1 MVSVA
6 VRSELAH
13 TGVPFDDAV
22 DAEVASVALEE
33 LDEELDEALAEAEA
47 DELSELA
54 ELDELAALL
63 DAVVPLPSPPPEH
76 PPAKASAATMPV
88 VAMPRMMPR
97 LTACVE
103 N

>member
-1 MVSVA
+1 MA
-6 VRSELAH
+6 VKSELAH

-22 DAEVASVALEE
+22 DAEVVSVVL
-33 LDEELDEALAEAEA
+33 EELDEALAEADA

-88 VAMPRMMPR
+88 VAMPRMMPWM
-97 LTACVE
+97 TARAE

>member
-1 MVSVA
+1 MVRVA
-6 VRSELAH
+6 VKSELAH

-22 DAEVASVALEE
+22 DAEVVSVVL
-33 LDEELDEALAEAEA
+33 EELDEALAEADA

-88 VAMPRMMPR
+88 VAMPRMMPWM
-97 LTACVE
+97 TARAE

>member
-22 DAEVASVALEE
+22 DEEVASVALEE
-33 LDEELDEALAEAEA
+33 LDEALDKELAEAEA

-54 ELDELAALL
+54 ELAALL

-88 VAMPRMMPR
+88 VAMPRMTSRM
-97 LTACVE
+97 TACAE

>member
-1 MVSVA
+1 VSVA
-6 VRSELAH
+6 VRSELSH
-13 TGVPFDDAV
+13 TGVPFDVAV
-22 DAEVASVALEE
+22 DVEVASVALEE
-33 LDEELDEALAEAEA
+33 LDEALAEDEA

-88 VAMPRMMPR
+88 VAMPRMMPWM
-97 LTACVE
+97 TACAE

>member
-1 MVSVA
+1 MSVA

-13 TGVPFDDAV
+13 TGVPCDDAV

-33 LDEELDEALAEAEA
+33 LDEALAEAEG

-54 ELDELAALL
+54 EFDELAGLL
-63 DAVVPLPSPPPEH
+63 DAAVPLLSPPPEH
-76 PPAKASAATMPV
+76 PPAKASAATIPV
-88 VAMPRMMPR
+88 VAMPRMTSRM
-97 LTACVE
+97 TACAE

>member
-1 MVSVA
+1 MA
-6 VRSELAH
+6 VKSELAH

-22 DAEVASVALEE
+22 DAEVVSVVL
-33 LDEELDEALAEAEA
+33 EELDEALAEADA

-63 DAVVPLPSPPPEH
+63 DVVVPLPAPPLPSPPLEH

-88 VAMPRMMPR
+88 VAMPRMMPWM
-97 LTACVE
+97 TACAE

>member
-33 LDEELDEALAEAEA
+33 LDKALAEDEA

-88 VAMPRMMPR
+88 VAMPRMMSR
-97 LTACVE
+97 MTACAE

>member
-1 MVSVA
+1 MA
-6 VRSELAH
+6 VKSELAH

-22 DAEVASVALEE
+22 DAEVVSVVL
-33 LDEELDEALAEAEA
+33 EELDEALAEADA

-63 DAVVPLPSPPPEH
+63 DVVVPLPAPPLPS
-76 PPAKASAATMPV
+76 PAKASAATMPV
-88 VAMPRMMPR
+88 VAMPRMMPWM
-97 LTACVE
+97 TACAE

>member
-13 TGVPFDDAV
+13 MGVPFDDAV

-33 LDEELDEALAEAEA
+33 LDEALAEADA

-54 ELDELAALL
+54 ELDELVALL
-63 DAVVPLPSPPPEH
+63 DVVVPLPSPPLEH

-88 VAMPRMMPR
+88 VAMPRMMPWM
-97 LTACVE
+97 TACAE

>member
-1 MVSVA
+1 MRVA
-6 VRSELAH
+6 VKSELAH

-22 DAEVASVALEE
+22 DAEVVSVVL
-33 LDEELDEALAEAEA
+33 EELDEALAEADA

-88 VAMPRMMPR
+88 VAMPRMMPWM
-97 LTACVE
+97 TARAE